1 VRESKPNAHDM
12 IYTPSVFVC
21 CMLLSCMLILRIYS
35 PSLSEANDIAGSDG
49 CLRGAFLEGEGRPKP

>member
-1 VRESKPNAHDM
+1 MRERVRKGESEEGRESVRESKPNAHDM

-35 PSLSEANDIAGSDG
+35 PSLSEANDMA
-49 CLRGAFLEGEGRPKP
+49 